1 MSKKNRS
8 WPEPSAPLARPVTDN
23 HTHLPVGEWEIPR
36 AQGVKLSLEEQLR
49 RAWEV
54 GIERIITVG
63 CEIPDFD
70 PTLEIAR
77 RFSQGLPDQQDQVPP
92 AHFQRFPRVRAA
104 LALHPNEA
112 PLHAGI
118 AAPSPDGL
126 QPRIEEHHCD
136 LDSALAEVEKRL
148 DNPAVV
154 AVGETGVDRF
164 RTADAGIDA
173 QKRSFAAHL
182 ELAFGRDLP
191 VQIHDR
197 QAHADCLDVL
207 YDMKADTDR
216 SPIVFHC
223 FSGGVELAE
232 HCAKNGWYASFAGPV
247 TFKANDELRQAL
259 LTMPKELV
267 LVETDAPYLTPMP
280 HRGQPNASYVMAH
293 TVRFIAQLW
302 DMSESD
308 ACDQLSANT
317 VRVYGQW

>member
-1 MSKKNRS
+1 MSKKTRT
-8 WPEPSAPLARPVTDN
+8 WPEKPQPLARPITDN

-36 AQGVKLSLEEQLR
+36 AQGIRLSLEEQLR
-49 RAWEV
+49 RAWDV
-54 GIERIITVG
+54 GVERIITVG

-77 RFSQGLPDQQDQVPP
+77 
-92 AHFQRFPRVRAA
+92 AHSDGQPRVRAA

-118 AAPSPDGL
+118 AVPSPDGL

-136 LDSALAEVEKRL
+136 LNTALAEVEKRL
-148 DNPAVV
+148 DDPAVV

-164 RTADAGIDA
+164 RTADAGIEV

-182 ELAFGRDLP
+182 ELAFARALP

-197 QAHADCLDVL
+197 EAHAECLDVL
-207 YDMKADTDR
+207 YDMRADKDHT
-216 SPIVFHC
+216 PIVFHC
-223 FSGGVELAE
+223 FSGGSQLAE

-247 TFKANDELRQAL
+247 TFKANEELRQAL
-259 LTMPKELV
+259 LGLPKELI
-267 LVETDAPYLTPMP
+267 LVETDAPYLTPIP

-293 TVRFIAQLW
+293 TVRFIAELW
-302 DMSESD
+302 GVSEAD
-308 ACDQLSANT
+308 ACDQISANT
-317 VRVYGQW
+317 ARVYGQW